1 VERTQPV
8 TMQVYCRLEVVVHD
22 PDAVTGL
29 AARELREAD
38 IDWSE
43 EEDDVESAVEEL
55 KNNLRES
62 LASLANPHR
71 ILDGLPGVEV
81 RSGWV
86 WAEPGKAHPRFRPG
100 FGEAP

>member
-1 VERTQPV
+1 VEQYQPI

-22 PDAVTGL
+22 PEAVTSL

-38 IDWSE
+38 IDWAE

-55 KNNLRES
+55 KANLRES

-71 ILDGLPGVEV
+71 MLDGTTGVEV

-86 WAEPGKAHPRFRPG
+86 WAEQGKAHPRFRPG